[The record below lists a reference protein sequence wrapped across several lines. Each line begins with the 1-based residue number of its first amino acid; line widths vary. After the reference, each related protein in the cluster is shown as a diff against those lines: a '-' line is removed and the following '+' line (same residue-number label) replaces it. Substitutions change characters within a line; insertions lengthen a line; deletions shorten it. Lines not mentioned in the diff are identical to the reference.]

1 MAERKCRRL
10 EWDSED
16 GKQTGHK
23 RQRAG
28 LAFHKSRV
36 HGLSQ
41 EISYVKRV
49 GCTIVGLGS
58 APAWIGVPSGRGD
71 TSRADR
77 HHEQLLLTI
86 EAVRHKAADTS
97 FHNGTV
103 YVNLYQN
110 AATDS

>member
-1 MAERKCRRL
+1 MSNGSDVQLLDSDPRRR
-10 EWDSED
+10 
-16 GKQTGHK
+16 G
-23 RQRAG
+23 
-28 LAFHKSRV
+28 F
-36 HGLSQ
+36 
-41 EISYVKRV
+41 
-49 GCTIVGLGS
+49 
-58 APAWIGVPSGRGD
+58 GVPSGRGD

-86 EAVRHKAADTS
+86 EAVRHKAADTC

>member
-1 MAERKCRRL
+1 MRTSNSLVARGSLVKKLRMRRASGTWKNAMGSMAERKCRRL

-16 GKQTGHK
+16 GKQTDHK

-58 APAWIGVPSGRGD
+58 APAWIWRSFRAWGHVEGGP
-71 TSRADR
+71 TS
-77 HHEQLLLTI
+77 
-86 EAVRHKAADTS
+86 
-97 FHNGTV
+97 
-103 YVNLYQN
+103 
-110 AATDS
+110 